1 YMRFNSVTARYP
13 DVVNSSKKLVMLI
26 ALASEVNQL
35 GHLLKRLTARSRRQR
50 DFTLNKLTFT
60 IREIIASLP
69 VYRTYVDPE
78 SGAVGPEDAAAIEAA
93 VADARRRNPRTD
105 PSLFEFVRDVL
116 LQRPLGEGTQAAV
129 REQRRFTARFQQ
141 TSGPVMAKGAED
153 TAFYIYNRLST
164 LNEVGGEPDHFGTP
178 LAEFDRFNVERAART
193 PYALLATSTHDTK
206 RSEDVRARI
215 AVLSELPREWNAALV
230 RWSRLNAVHKRTV
243 DGRPAPDRN
252 DEYLLYQT
260 LLGAWPPG
268 EPDAEELARF
278 RERIDAFLLKA
289 LKEAK
294 VHTSWITQNRPYEA
308 AAEEFVRALLE
319 TGRPNPFLDDFR
331 RVCA

>member
-50 DFTLNKLTFT
+50 DFTLNGLTFA

-153 TAFYIYNRLST
+153 TAFYIYNRLSS
-164 LNEVGGEPDHFGTP
+164 LNEVGGDPGRFGVS
-178 LAEFDRFNVERAART
+178 LAEFHREMLERRRRW
-193 PYALLATSTHDTK
+193 PHGLLASSTHDTK

-215 AVLSELPREWNAALV
+215 SVLSELPREWNATLV
-230 RWSRLNAVHKRTV
+230 RWSRLNGTYKRPI
-243 DGRPAPDRN
+243 DGRAAP
-252 DEYLLYQT
+252 
-260 LLGAWPPG
+260 
-268 EPDAEELARF
+268 
-278 RERIDAFLLKA
+278 
-289 LKEAK
+289 
-294 VHTSWITQNRPYEA
+294 
-308 AAEEFVRALLE
+308 
-319 TGRPNPFLDDFR
+319 
-331 RVCA
+331 